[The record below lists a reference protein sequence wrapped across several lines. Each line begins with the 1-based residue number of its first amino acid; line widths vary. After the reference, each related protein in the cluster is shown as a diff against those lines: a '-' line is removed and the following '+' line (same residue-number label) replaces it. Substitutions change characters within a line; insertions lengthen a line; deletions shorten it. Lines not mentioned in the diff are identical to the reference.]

1 MVELTA
7 AHWVYAIFIVL
18 VLVTMAMRRET
29 PLVCI
34 IGSFVLSWVIT
45 GNLVKAV
52 QAIFNAVTVAFSE
65 LLGVVVIISL
75 IVAMAKMLE
84 ETGVA
89 EMMFRPVQGMMK
101 SPGIAYWV
109 MGFVI
114 MIVAWVIWPSPA
126 IALVGALL
134 LPAAIKV
141 GLPPI
146 NAAMAIS
153 MFGYG
158 CALTTDYIIQG
169 APGITAKASG
179 IAVVDVMAKS
189 VPMLIV
195 WGIIALPLSFIAV
208 RKDIQA
214 NAGKPIEWA
223 PFEITPEARA
233 EREKWTKAAPGTK
246 KPILV
251 IIAFL
256 FALDIIAMVVFK
268 LRGGDATAL
277 LGGTVGLIMVIV
289 GFGVYGKEGFEK
301 LSTHSRAGFMFGV
314 RIFAPVFLIASF
326 FFMGS
331 PGTAKAIFGEG
342 AKGLLFD
349 LGQALANAVPLS
361 RIPVAIVQAV
371 VGGITG
377 LDGSGFSGLPLV
389 GTLAQALGGATK
401 LDIATLGALGQ
412 YFAVAVGGGTIIPW
426 AVIPAAAIT
435 GTDPVEIAR
444 RNLWPTLLGFVGVV
458 IVAIFML

>member
-7 AHWVYAIFIVL
+7 AHWVYAIFIIL
-18 VLVTMAMRRET
+18 ILIAMAMRRET

-34 IGSFVLSWVIT
+34 IGSFILSWVIT

-52 QAIFNAVTVAFSE
+52 QAVFNAVTVAASE
-65 LLGVVVIISL
+65 LLGIVVIISL

-84 ETGVA
+84 ETGIA

-101 SPGIAYWV
+101 SPGVAYWV

-134 LPAAIKV
+134 LPGAIKV

-146 NAAMAIS
+146 SAAMAIS

-158 CALTTDYIIQG
+158 CALTTDFIIQG
-169 APGITAKASG
+169 APGITSKAASVTVG
-179 IAVVDVMAKS
+179 SVMTKS

-195 WGIIALPLSFIAV
+195 WGMIALPLSFIAV
-208 RKDIQA
+208 RKDIRA

-223 PFEITPEARA
+223 PFEITPEAKG
-233 EREKWTKAAPGTK
+233 EREKWVKVLPTFK
-246 KPILV
+246 KYLLW
-251 IIAFL
+251 IIAIL
-256 FALDIIAMVVFK
+256 FGLDIAAMLVFK

-277 LGGTVGLIMVIV
+277 LGGTVSLIMVIV
-289 GFGVYGKEGFEK
+289 GFGIYGKEGFEK
-301 LSTHSRAGFMFGV
+301 LSVHARAGFMFGV

-361 RIPVAIVQAV
+361 RIPVAIVQAI

-389 GTLAQALGGATK
+389 GTLAQALGSATK
-401 LDIATLGALGQ
+401 LDVATLGALGQ
-412 YFAVAVGGGTIIPW
+412 YFAVAVGGGCIVPW

-444 RNLWPTLLGFVGVV
+444 RNLWPTLLGFIGVV
-458 IVAIFML
+458 IVAIIIM

>member
-7 AHWVYAIFIVL
+7 AHWVYAIFIIL
-18 VLVTMAMRRET
+18 ILIAMAMRRET

-34 IGSFVLSWVIT
+34 IGSFILSWVIT

-52 QAIFNAVTVAFSE
+52 QAVFNAVTVAASE
-65 LLGVVVIISL
+65 LLGIVVIISL

-84 ETGVA
+84 ETGIA

-101 SPGIAYWV
+101 SPGVAYWV

-134 LPAAIKV
+134 LPGAIKV

-146 NAAMAIS
+146 SAAMAIS

-158 CALTTDYIIQG
+158 CALTTDFIIQG
-169 APGITAKASG
+169 APGITSKAASVTVG
-179 IAVVDVMAKS
+179 SVMTKS

-195 WGIIALPLSFIAV
+195 WGMIALPLSFIAV
-208 RKDIQA
+208 RKDIRA

-223 PFEITPEARA
+223 PFEITPEAKG
-233 EREKWTKAAPGTK
+233 EREKWVKVLPTFK
-246 KPILV
+246 KYLLWIIVIL
-251 IIAFL
+251 FG
-256 FALDIIAMVVFK
+256 LDIAAMLVFK

-277 LGGTVGLIMVIV
+277 LGGTVSLIMVIV
-289 GFGVYGKEGFEK
+289 GFGIYGKEGFEK
-301 LSTHSRAGFMFGV
+301 LSVHARAGFMFGV

-361 RIPVAIVQAV
+361 RIPVAIVQAI

-389 GTLAQALGGATK
+389 GTLAQALGSATK
-401 LDIATLGALGQ
+401 LDVATLGALGQ
-412 YFAVAVGGGTIIPW
+412 YFAVAVGGGCIVPW

-444 RNLWPTLLGFVGVV
+444 RNLWPTLLGFIGVV
-458 IVAIFML
+458 IVAIIIM

>member
-1 MVELTA
+1 MMELTA
-7 AHWVYAIFIVL
+7 AHWVYALFIIL
-18 VLVTMAMRRET
+18 VLLTMALKRET

-34 IGSFVLSWVIT
+34 VGSFILGWVVT
-45 GNLVKAV
+45 GSLVGAV
-52 QAIFNAVTVAFSE
+52 QAIFNSITVAASE
-65 LLGVVVIISL
+65 LLGIVVIISI

-84 ETGVA
+84 ETGLA
-89 EMMFRPVQGMMK
+89 EMMFQPMQKALK
-101 SPGIAYWV
+101 SPGIAFWV

-114 MIVAWVIWPSPA
+114 MIAAWIIWPSPA

-134 LPAAIKV
+134 LPGAIKA

-158 CALTTDYIIQG
+158 CALTTDFIIQG
-169 APGITAKASG
+169 APGITAKAAN
-179 IAVVDVMAKS
+179 IAVGDVMWKS
-189 VPMLIV
+189 LPMLIV
-195 WGIIALPLSFIAV
+195 FGVIALPLSFRSVMKDV
-208 RKDIQA
+208 RA
-214 NAGKPIEWA
+214 SRGKPIEWA
-223 PFEITPEARA
+223 PFEVPAEEKA
-233 EREKWTKAAPGTK
+233 EREKWLKAAPGFK
-246 KPILV
+246 KFALPV
-251 IIAFL
+251 IAIL
-256 FALDIIAMVVFK
+256 FALDVVGMLALK

-277 LGGTVGLIMVIV
+277 LGGTVGVVMVFV
-289 GFGVYGKEGFEK
+289 ALGVYGKEGFEK
-301 LSTHSRAGFMFGV
+301 VSEHGRAGFMFGV

-349 LGQALANAVPLS
+349 LGQALANTVPLS
-361 RIPVAIVQAV
+361 RIPIAVIQAV

-389 GTLAQALGGATK
+389 GTLAQGLGGPTK

-444 RNLWPTLLGFVGVV
+444 RNLWPTLWGFVAV
-458 IVAIFML
+458 IIVSIFML